1 MTQHFRLDRALARTV
16 TPARRRRGRR
26 AYLSGL
32 SAEAA
37 VAGAYDRRGAD
48 LLATRWRGQAGEI
61 DLILLHDGVYV
72 FCEVKK
78 ARSFD
83 AAAER
88 LTLAQAR
95 RIRAA
100 ASEYLGQ
107 TPKGQLSEV
116 RFDLALVDEAGRIDL
131 REAAFSHF

>member
-1 MTQHFRLDRALARTV
+1 MTQHFRLDPAQARAV

-37 VAGAYDRRGAD
+37 VAGTYDRRGAD
-48 LLATRWRGQAGEI
+48 LLETRWRGQSGEI
-61 DLILLHDGVYV
+61 DLIFLQDGVYV

-78 ARSFD
+78 ACSFD
-83 AAAER
+83 VAAER
-88 LTLAQAR
+88 LSIAQAR
-95 RIRAA
+95 RIHAA
-100 ASEYLGQ
+100 ASEYLGR

-116 RFDLALVDEAGRIDL
+116 RFDLALVDEAGRIEL
-131 REAAFSHF
+131 REGGFSHF